1 VCLSLHI
8 AFWIKDVRLYNF
20 WNLLIFGT
28 ELFYIIPQ
36 VIFVWLIY
44 LKAKK
49 KKEPRQQFKGAVDVF
64 IPTYD
69 EPLWL
74 LERILKSV
82 KSYKYLSKVFLL
94 DDGKK
99 EERKILCDKLGI
111 EYIARENNNGY
122 KAGNINH
129 ALKYF
134 RAEFIAVF
142 DSDHISN
149 PDFLNYAMPY
159 FKDEKIG
166 AVQVILD
173 HYNENESFV
182 STGAVEL
189 NDSFFSATMLGMDGW
204 NGSVI
209 FGSNSVFRRKA
220 LESIGGYKI
229 GLAEDLRTSLYLHAE
244 GWQTA
249 YIPRILAKGIVPSD
263 LTSYFKQQFKW
274 ARGVFNA
281 LFNDYPKLFFKLKL
295 NHHICYSTRMTY
307 YLTGFVVLGVLI
319 ATLYSLFS
327 ESFASEFSE
336 YLVYSFPLV
345 ATFFASHILAG
356 NSFRIKEKNGNFSIK
371 GILLALGTYPVYC
384 SAFLL
389 EVFKLKW
396 SFIPTPKEKNR
407 DSLFIIFPQI
417 IFSLAIVLG
426 IIYRFIFSF
435 ILLAIH
441 SGIFYAFIENRFLL
455 NKEKFD
461 VKQESLRYL
470 KEFQIVL

>member
-1 VCLSLHI
+1 
-8 AFWIKDVRLYNF
+8 
-20 WNLLIFGT
+20 
-28 ELFYIIPQ
+28 
-36 VIFVWLIY
+36 
-44 LKAKK
+44 
-49 KKEPRQQFKGAVDVF
+49 
-64 IPTYD
+64 
-69 EPLWL
+69 
-74 LERILKSV
+74 
-82 KSYKYLSKVFLL
+82 
-94 DDGKK
+94 
-99 EERKILCDKLGI
+99 
-111 EYIARENNNGY
+111 
-122 KAGNINH
+122 
-129 ALKYF
+129 
-134 RAEFIAVF
+134 
-142 DSDHISN
+142 
-149 PDFLNYAMPY
+149 
-159 FKDEKIG
+159 
-166 AVQVILD
+166 
-173 HYNENESFV
+173 
-182 STGAVEL
+182 
-189 NDSFFSATMLGMDGW
+189 
-204 NGSVI
+204 
-209 FGSNSVFRRKA
+209 
-220 LESIGGYKI
+220 
-229 GLAEDLRTSLYLHAE
+229 
-244 GWQTA
+244 
-249 YIPRILAKGIVPSD
+249 
-263 LTSYFKQQFKW
+263 
-274 ARGVFNA
+274 
-281 LFNDYPKLFFKLKL
+281 
-295 NHHICYSTRMTY
+295 MTY

-426 IIYRFIFSF
+426 IIYRFIVGFAYEYIIIFIFSF